1 MSRHNFDE
9 FETIRNNIQTVKAQ
23 LKLTNKSIAQ
33 KTGVTQATVSRYL
46 SGTMIITDSW
56 LKAFCDSFHVD
67 YEWIRKGSGDP
78 VITDTTSA
86 IDRNDVSGAG
96 QRLAQIR
103 KELGLD
109 QSQMF
114 ELLGIKRTMYSRIEN
129 GRSKLSVEHAKKIES
144 KFGIGAKWLLYGEVG
159 KKNYPVC
166 ERMEEWLWNHEDERA
181 RIWKMMREEE

>member
-1 MSRHNFDE
+1 MSRPNYDE
-9 FETIRNNIQTVKAQ
+9 IEKIRKNIQTVKDQ

-33 KTGVTQATVSRYL
+33 KTGVTPATVSRYL

-56 LKAFCDSFHVD
+56 LNAFCDSFHVD
-67 YEWIRKGSGDP
+67 KEWIRKDSGDP
-78 VITDTTSA
+78 VITNTTSA

-114 ELLGIKRTMYSRIEN
+114 ELLGIKRYVFVQKQR
-129 GRSKLSVEHAKKIES
+129 
-144 KFGIGAKWLLYGEVG
+144 LYVLVSSNPAET
-159 KKNYPVC
+159 
-166 ERMEEWLWNHEDERA
+166 ETS
-181 RIWKMMREEE
+181 MMMWFCIC